1 MHPILVTAKEKGKSF
16 VEVIGDNG
24 PDMDPTNYINIF
36 YWGRLW
42 KDINLTRLSRIS
54 YPADHSAFNPIEH
67 AWSPLGSK
75 LTSVTL
81 SATLPGED
89 KPPQKQTDLTTDEIS
104 KKNKEMLENAANEL
118 ASHWENLTYD
128 GNAIV
133 SLPIKN
139 IIEVYIDHN
148 NVEMFVNAS
157 LRDLDTKELK
167 PLREEFKFFCRHV
180 DRRRNAVS
188 FMKCQLIKND
198 SKICDECRKSPLKD
212 CPAFQ
217 F

>member
-24 PDMDPTNYINIF
+24 PDMDLTNYINIF

-67 AWSPLGSK
+67 AWSPLSSK

-118 ASHWENLTYD
+118 VSHWENLTYD
-128 GNAIV
+128 GNAV
-133 SLPIKN
+133 VPLPVKN

-148 NVEMFVNAS
+148 NVEMFVNAP

-167 PLREEFKFFCRHV
+167 SLREEFKFFCRHV
-180 DRRRNAVS
+180 DRRKNAVP

-198 SKICDECRKSPLKD
+198 FKKNLLGM
-212 CPAFQ
+212 
-217 F
+217 